1 MGNSNKQSIRN
12 QAALAPQDLK
22 RFVDYSIFKF
32 ESTEQVEKLTNI
44 VGQQRARTVMNFGLH
59 VNKPGYHLYVCGIE
73 GTGKTSYVN
82 SIVNDFAKRDGT
94 LFDWCYVNNFED
106 EYKPKVL
113 KLPVGLGKKLQ
124 KSMENLLKD
133 LKEDI
138 PSAFNDENHQ
148 KNRTSIIKKYKKKEE
163 LIYKSTSKTATD
175 HGFLIKQSGTT
186 ILTIPMGEDGQP
198 ISEEAYGLLDE
209 EQLATIAKDSAKL
222 QETILEATKSILHF
236 EQELKRSLSGF
247 DHQTALIAI
256 DFHIDELVKI
266 YKECSEV
273 IRYLKYVRKDLVNNF
288 HIFLPDESKKDEK
301 QIGLLFKDDHQ
312 ALKKYTINLLVDNSE
327 TDGMPVISADNP
339 TFYNLIGKVVYE
351 NRMGAMNTDFTKIKP
366 GYLHDANGGYLLIQ
380 AKDIFTKGLAWEG
393 IKRALLTF
401 KLQIENIG
409 EHTSSIATASVNP
422 DPIPLDIKV
431 IIIGN
436 MDIYRTLYNYDEDFR
451 KLFKIRVDFD
461 IEMEYNQDNITGLAR
476 FIHTHCKKHG
486 LRHFDRTAVAKLV
499 EYSSRLAEHQNK
511 LSTRFNRQVEMIY
524 EADAWANM
532 MGDDLISAKHIEK
545 AIQEKIYRS
554 NLTEEKIQ
562 ARIDEG
568 SILIDTEGEKVGQVN
583 GLAVYDLGEYHFGKP
598 SRITATTF
606 MGRKGFVNIERES
619 QMSGNI
625 HNKGV
630 YILGGYLG
638 QKFAQKYPLVLT
650 AHIAFEQSYGGVDGD
665 SASST
670 ELYAILSSLA
680 EIPID
685 QGLAVTGSVNQNGE
699 IQPIGGVNEKIEGF
713 YNVCKNKG
721 LTGKQGVL
729 IPHQNVKNL
738 MLNDEVIDAVRD
750 GQFHIYKVQTI
761 EEGIEILTN
770 VPAGQ
775 PNEYGDYDK
784 ETVYGKVAAKLRMF
798 MEISKEQEK

>member
-1 MGNSNKQSIRN
+1 MDHFNIRSIRK
-12 QAALAPQDLK
+12 QASLAPQDLK
-22 RFVDYSIFKF
+22 RFVDYSMLQF
-32 ESTEQVEKLTNI
+32 ESTEQVEKLTTI

-59 VNKPGYHLYVCGIE
+59 VHKPGYHVYVCGIE
-73 GTGKTSYVN
+73 GTGKTSFVN
-82 SIVNDFAKRDGT
+82 SIVNDFAKRDGH

-113 KLPVGLGKKLQ
+113 KLPVGLGKQLQ

-138 PSAFNDENHQ
+138 PNTFLDENHQ
-148 KNRTSIIKKYKKKEE
+148 KSRISIIQNYKEKEE
-163 LIYKSTSKTATD
+163 LIYKSTSKIATE
-175 HGFLIKQSGTT
+175 HGFLIKQSGPT

-198 ISEEAYGLLDE
+198 ISEEAYNLLDE

-222 QETILEATKSILHF
+222 QDVIREATKSILHF
-236 EQELKRSLSGF
+236 EQELKRTLSGF

-256 DFHIDELVKI
+256 DFHIDELIKD
-266 YKECSEV
+266 YKECPEV
-273 IRYLKYVRKDLVNNF
+273 IHYLKEVRKDLVTNF
-288 HIFLPDESKKDEK
+288 HAFLPNETKKDEK
-301 QIGLLFKDDHQ
+301 QLGILFKDDHQ
-312 ALKKYTINLLVDNSE
+312 TFKKYTINLLVDNSE
-327 TDGMPVISADNP
+327 TVGMPVISADNP

-351 NRMGAMNTDFTKIKP
+351 NRMGALNTDFTKIKP

-380 AKDIFTKGLAWEG
+380 AKDIFSKGLAWEG
-393 IKRALLTF
+393 IKRALLTY

-409 EHTSSIATASVNP
+409 EHTGSIATASVNP
-422 DPIPLDIKV
+422 DPIPLDVKI

-436 MDIYRTLYNYDEDFR
+436 MDIYRTLYNLDEDFR

-461 IEMEYNQDNITGLAR
+461 VEMEYNQDNITGLAR
-476 FIHTHCKKHG
+476 FIHTLCKKHN
-486 LRHFDRTAVAKLV
+486 LRHFDRTAVAKIV

-511 LSTRFNRQVEMIY
+511 LSTRFNRQVEIIY

-532 MGDDLISAKHIEK
+532 MGDDLITAKHIEK
-545 AIQEKIYRS
+545 AIKEKIYRS

-562 ARIDEG
+562 ARIDDG
-568 SILIDTEGEKVGQVN
+568 SILIDTEGEKIGQVN

-619 QMSGNI
+619 KMSGNI

-775 PNEYGDYDK
+775 PNKHGDYEK
-784 ETVYGKVAAKLRMF
+784 ETVYGKVADKLQMF
-798 MEISKEQEK
+798 MEIAQEQER

>member
-1 MGNSNKQSIRN
+1 LKNSNGQSIRQ
-12 QAALAPQDLK
+12 QAALAPHDLK
-22 RFVDYSIFKF
+22 RFVDYTMLKF
-32 ESTEQVEKLTNI
+32 ESTEQVERLTDI
-44 VGQQRARTVMNFGLH
+44 VGQTRARTVMNFGLH

-73 GTGKTSYVN
+73 GTGKTSFVN
-82 SIVNDFAKRDGT
+82 SIVNDFAQKDGT

-106 EYKPKVL
+106 AYKPKVL

-124 KSMENLLKD
+124 KTMEDLLND
-133 LKEDI
+133 LKIDI
-138 PSAFNDENHQ
+138 PSAFQDESQQ
-148 KNRTSIIKKYKKKEE
+148 KHRASIIRSYKEKGEEIYKK
-163 LIYKSTSKTATD
+163 TAKTATEY
-175 HGFLIKQSGTT
+175 GFLIKQSGPTL
-186 ILTIPMGEDGQP
+186 LTIPMGEDGQP
-198 ISEEAYGLLDE
+198 ISEEAYNLLDE
-209 EQLATIAKDSAKL
+209 EQLAAITNNSAKL
-222 QETILEATKSILHF
+222 QDIIREATKSIHHF

-256 DFHIDELVKI
+256 NYHIDELLKI
-266 YKECSEV
+266 YKDSSEV
-273 IRYLKYVRKDLVNNF
+273 IHYLKDVRTDLVNNF
-288 HIFLPDESKKDEK
+288 QAFLTNESKKDEK
-301 QIGLLFKDDHQ
+301 QLGILFKEDQQ

-327 TDGMPVISADNP
+327 TAGMPVISADNP

-351 NRMGAMNTDFTKIKP
+351 NRMGAMHTDFTKIKP
-366 GYLHDANGGYLLIQ
+366 GYLHEANGGYIIIQ
-380 AKDIFTKGLAWEG
+380 AKDIFSKSLAWAG
-393 IKRALLTF
+393 IKRALLTY

-409 EHTSSIATASVNP
+409 EHTSTIATASVNP
-422 DPIPLDIKV
+422 DPIPLDVKV

-436 MDIYRTLYNYDEDFR
+436 MDIFRTLYNHDEDFR

-461 IEMEYNQDNITGLAR
+461 IEMTYNQENITGLAR
-476 FIHTHCKKHG
+476 FIHTTCKKHG

-499 EYSSRLAEHQNK
+499 EYSSRLAAHQNK

-545 AIQEKIYRS
+545 AIDEKKYRL
-554 NLTEEKIQ
+554 NLYEEKIQ
-562 ARIDEG
+562 ASINEG
-568 SILIDTEGEKVGQVN
+568 SILIDTAGDKVGQVN

-606 MGRKGFVNIERES
+606 VGRKGFVNIERES
-619 QMSGNI
+619 QMSGNT

-680 EIPID
+680 EVPIH
-685 QGLAVTGSVNQNGE
+685 QGFAVTGSVNQNGE

-729 IPHQNVKNL
+729 IPHQNVTNL
-738 MLNDEVIDAVRD
+738 MLNDEVIDAVRN
-750 GQFHIYKVQTI
+750 GQFHIYQVKTI

-775 PNEYGDYDK
+775 SNEHGDYDQD
-784 ETVYGKVAAKLRMF
+784 TVYGKVADKLHLF
-798 MEISKEQEK
+798 MEIAKEQEN